1 MDKNL
6 KKNKFF
12 AVLLIICFA
21 YSGKWCI
28 FALEKTMRETVYII
42 LLVAAAALTGGCT
55 GGADVK
61 ERPQTE
67 ASPNGGFA
75 QAMGVADSLYSRM
88 QFRDAYSRYLQ
99 LLNNQEVVNDSE
111 KKLNVL
117 NALCNAS
124 ELSGHKAEQHKWLQQ
139 MIDLANE
146 TGNDYY
152 QSMAYITMGH
162 NLFYEGDREKGVYC
176 MNQGINLIAKTDFE
190 NTDHL
195 IHGYL
200 NILASMYGAMKDY
213 DNALKTNERNLQ
225 LTMEGTR
232 WGSDPNQ
239 QLIDR
244 RMALAKM
251 ASTLAQVKDF
261 QRADSAYAAW
271 QAVQYEGNH
280 TRDYFIVDY
289 YRRRG
294 FYQQAIVIYNGLI
307 ERVRQQGDT
316 LGEMMNTAK
325 WGLAEVYHQM
335 GNYSQAVDLYE
346 QVLEI
351 QDTLKNRKA
360 ADSAQKL
367 AAIYHEKEQE
377 QIIIQQEAE
386 NTRQRY
392 ILYIELAVSLGLVV
406 LVIIFVYNNRVVH
419 RKNQS
424 LAAQIMEAMT
434 YKEKYLAEKL
444 KFEKPVATSDV
455 TDLDS
460 LSDEQLFQHI
470 NDVIVRERLFLNSNM
485 DRQTIMDRFQ
495 LSKERVGNAF
505 SKGSQYAKI
514 TDYLQELRLEY
525 STLLMSSEPDMNI
538 AKIAEVCGFTSYAY
552 FSKCFRKRFGMTPTE
567 FRSSAAQE
575 S

>member
-1 MDKNL
+1 M
-6 KKNKFF
+6 
-12 AVLLIICFA
+12 
-21 YSGKWCI
+21 
-28 FALEKTMRETVYII
+28 
-42 LLVAAAALTGGCT
+42 
-55 GGADVK
+55 
-61 ERPQTE
+61 
-67 ASPNGGFA
+67 
-75 QAMGVADSLYSRM
+75 
-88 QFRDAYSRYLQ
+88 
-99 LLNNQEVVNDSE
+99 
-111 KKLNVL
+111 
-117 NALCNAS
+117 
-124 ELSGHKAEQHKWLQQ
+124 
-139 MIDLANE
+139 
-146 TGNDYY
+146 
-152 QSMAYITMGH
+152 
-162 NLFYEGDREKGVYC
+162 
-176 MNQGINLIAKTDFE
+176 
-190 NTDHL
+190 
-195 IHGYL
+195 
-200 NILASMYGAMKDY
+200 
-213 DNALKTNERNLQ
+213 
-225 LTMEGTR
+225 
-232 WGSDPNQ
+232 
-239 QLIDR
+239 
-244 RMALAKM
+244 
-251 ASTLAQVKDF
+251 
-261 QRADSAYAAW
+261 
-271 QAVQYEGNH
+271 
-280 TRDYFIVDY
+280 
-289 YRRRG
+289 
-294 FYQQAIVIYNGLI
+294 
-307 ERVRQQGDT
+307 
-316 LGEMMNTAK
+316 
-325 WGLAEVYHQM
+325 
-335 GNYSQAVDLYE
+335 
-346 QVLEI
+346 LEI